1 MRTATTAALRQVC
14 DGCIPPDDPS
24 DFPRKSNLQA
34 IIYES
39 VMLHAV
45 TSDPSDTILKRV
57 RDLFAPYDTP
67 VQDFEVQIMKN
78 LLCKLRKSE
87 ALMVLKTWANSWCTS
102 YRYHESTL
110 LPCLFGCPSSP
121 DKQAHYVMCPWLYKI
136 VSLIRPE
143 TSSDPLERLAMK
155 NVTLESLKCV
165 ACVFA
170 GYHSIKCTPKHL
182 SLATLS
188 STDSSAHI
196 GTAVYF
202 AEAFLALARDIGLQC
217 RLSHRLEEHFG
228 RYLLSQDA
236 PFLDH
241 DRNT

>member
-1 MRTATTAALRQVC
+1 MVSEGSEVTACNIT
-14 DGCIPPDDPS
+14 D
-24 DFPRKSNLQA
+24 
-34 IIYES
+34 
-39 VMLHAV
+39 
-45 TSDPSDTILKRV
+45 
-57 RDLFAPYDTP
+57 
-67 VQDFEVQIMKN
+67 
-78 LLCKLRKSE
+78 
-87 ALMVLKTWANSWCTS
+87 S
-102 YRYHESTL
+102 Y
-110 LPCLFGCPSSP
+110 
-121 DKQAHYVMCPWLYKI
+121 M
-136 VSLIRPE
+136 
-143 TSSDPLERLAMK
+143 
-155 NVTLESLKCV
+155 KCV

-182 SLATLS
+182 TLATLS